1 MNYDRILEQHEIKR
15 MNVEELLDEY
25 ADAYLEMKTTF
36 KFNEKSCSEVMRNIQ
51 KELEFRCIF
60 WN

>member
-1 MNYDRILEQHEIKR
+1 
-15 MNVEELLDEY
+15 
-25 ADAYLEMKTTF
+25 MKTTF